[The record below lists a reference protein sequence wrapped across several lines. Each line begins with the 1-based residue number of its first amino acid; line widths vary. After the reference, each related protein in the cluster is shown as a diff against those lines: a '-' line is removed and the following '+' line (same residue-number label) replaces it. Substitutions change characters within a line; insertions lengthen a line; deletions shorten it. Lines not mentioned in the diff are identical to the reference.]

1 MLKDILRFGIS
12 LILFAFAIS
21 AAAQTQPITV
31 TIDASKTR
39 APITKYVY
47 GQFIEHLGGIIN
59 NGIWAEMLDDRKF
72 YYPIVSGMQTTNAVP
87 GRRWQPR
94 RWTPIGPDEFVTMDA
109 GHPYVGDHTPL
120 VKLDESAARGIQ
132 QTGLAVRKGRKYVG
146 QVLLASDGGAKVDVS
161 LVWGT
166 GAGSRQ
172 TIALNEPGAEYDKLP
187 LVFTAEEDS
196 DNARLE
202 ITGIGKGVFHIGA
215 VSLMP
220 ADNVQG
226 FRREVIA
233 ALKQLHSGVYR
244 FPGGNFV
251 SNHEWRNA
259 IGERDKRPPN
269 MDYAWNAVQPND
281 VGMDEFMILCGLLD
295 VEPYITVNSG
305 FGDAYSAAQ
314 LVEYANGAPTTPMGK
329 VRADNGHPH
338 PYGIKW
344 WGIGN
349 EMYGD
354 WQLGV
359 MPLNQYEIK
368 HNLFAKAMRQV
379 DPTIKLIAS
388 GAMPDEMTVTLQ
400 NKRITGKVL
409 TEYGSPGDWTEGLLA
424 KCLDNMDLISEHC
437 YCTNNQRFD
446 LERGAYVNTEDSLV
460 EWARRPANRVRAKY
474 EHYEE
479 YLNRIPAF
487 KDKPVPINLDEWSY
501 ARGMQPNTYRPV
513 PSYAWVFHEMFRHSD
528 IFQMAAFTFA
538 TSCLSANRSE
548 AVLNPVGLIFKLY
561 RDHFGT
567 LPVEVTGNSPQ
578 PPPKYAVGGDQ
589 PKVNAGSDTFPLDV
603 AAALSDDRK
612 TLTVAVLNPTDSEQ
626 RLDLAIKG
634 VELTDKGRLW
644 RMAPS
649 DINATIVIG
658 QKPQVEIEEHQLD
671 DVPNTATIAP
681 ISVNIY
687 EFTVR

>member
-1 MLKDILRFGIS
+1 MLKDISRLGIG
-12 LILFAFAIS
+12 LTLFALATS
-21 AAAQTQPITV
+21 ADAQTQPITV
-31 TIDASKTR
+31 TIDVGKTR

-72 YYPIVSGMQTTNAVP
+72 YHPVVSQMQTTNAVS
-87 GRRWQPR
+87 GRRGQLR
-94 RWTPIGPDEFVTMDA
+94 RWTPIGPDEFVTMDTS
-109 GHPYVGDHTPL
+109 HPYVGDHTPL

-132 QTGLAVRKGRKYVG
+132 QTGLVVRKGREYVG
-146 QVLLASDGGAKVDVS
+146 HVMLASDRGANVVVS

-166 GAGSRQ
+166 NASSRQ
-172 TIALNEPGAEYDKLP
+172 TIALKKPGAAYEKVSLA
-187 LVFTAEEDS
+187 FTAEEDS

-202 ITGIGKGVFHIGA
+202 IAGTGKGAFHIGA

-226 FRREVIA
+226 FRREVTA
-233 ALKQLHSGVYR
+233 LLKQLHSGVYR

-251 SNHEWRNA
+251 SGHEWRDA
-259 IGERDKRPPN
+259 IGERDKRPPT
-269 MDYAWNAVQPND
+269 MDYAWNAVQAND
-281 VGMDEFMILCGLLD
+281 VGMDEFMILCSLLD
-295 VEPYITVNSG
+295 VEPYITVNAG
-305 FGDAYSAAQ
+305 FGDAWSAAQ

-329 VRADNGHPH
+329 LRAANGHPQ
-338 PYGIKW
+338 PYRIKW

-359 MPLNQYEIK
+359 MPLQQYEIK
-368 HNLFAKAMRQV
+368 HNSFAKAMRQV
-379 DPTIKLIAS
+379 DPTIKLIGS

-409 TEYGSPGDWTEGLLA
+409 TEYGSPGDWTGGMLA

-437 YCTNNQRFD
+437 YCNNNQHFD
-446 LERGAYVNTEDSLV
+446 LERGAYANTEDSLV

-487 KDKPVPINLDEWSY
+487 KEKRIPINLDEWSY
-501 ARGMQPNTYRPV
+501 ARGMPPNSYRPV
-513 PSYAWVFHEMFRHSD
+513 PSYAWVFHEMFRHSEV
-528 IFQMAAFTFA
+528 FQMAAFTFA
-538 TSCLSANRSE
+538 TSCLSANRAE
-548 AVLNPVGLIFKLY
+548 AVLNPVGLVFKLY

-567 LPVEVTGNSPQ
+567 LPVEVSGNSPP
-578 PPPKYAVGGDQ
+578 PPPKYPVGGDQ

-603 AAALSDDRK
+603 AAALSNDRK
-612 TLTVAVLNPTDSEQ
+612 TLTVAVVNPTDSEQ
-626 RLDLAIKG
+626 RLDLSIKG
-634 VELTDKGRLW
+634 GELTGKGRLW
-644 RMAPS
+644 RMAPTN
-649 DINATIVIG
+649 INATIVVG
-658 QKPQVEIEEHQLD
+658 QKPQVEIEEHQVD
-671 DVPNTATIAP
+671 AVPNTATIAP